1 MEGQGRLKG
10 FMFANVLLRRT
21 VLGSTAVRSCSAP
34 AQLYAARRMLSDQR
48 LVAAV
53 HDVGPKVRYTAH
65 DVGGVPE
72 LLDAPLPEEKPMQP
86 WELECHALF
95 AILSKDGILKTD
107 MLRRAVESL
116 PLHAHEEWG
125 YYERWSAAMANLLR
139 EEGHLQP
146 GQLEAELVADD
157 DGATEE
163 SPPRFAPGDAVLVRR
178 EELRRTAW
186 RAPHLRTPG
195 YIFGCHGLIERHCG
209 AFADPSLLAFGVR
222 PVGQQHLYRVRF
234 RQSDLWPEQLD
245 ELDDTVDV
253 EIYES
258 WLEPVPAEGMHER
271 PRETV
276 MRHLDGAAPPHASGA
291 DCAGAP
297 GAKHGHVHAPDDDDG
312 HAHEHGHDHMSRTEA
327 ERVAIAAEGEP
338 RPGERVHAAL
348 VRICLQRG
356 LVHRERL
363 RAVMSAI
370 ETAGVELHG
379 ARLVA
384 RAWADSAFRQRLLAN
399 GNAAALELGIVAS
412 NPNAP
417 TELCVVASDAHVH
430 NLIVCTLCSCYP
442 AALLGPSPTW
452 YKSRSYRARAVRRPR
467 ELLRNEFG
475 LEVPANVALRVH
487 DSTAD
492 LRYMVLPARPP
503 GTEGWSEEQLR
514 NLVTRDGMLGV
525 AKV

>member
-1 MEGQGRLKG
+1 
-10 FMFANVLLRRT
+10 
-21 VLGSTAVRSCSAP
+21 
-34 AQLYAARRMLSDQR
+34 MLSDQR

-163 SPPRFAPGDAVLVRR
+163 SPPRFAPGVAVLVRR

-234 RQSDLWPEQLD
+234 RQSDLWPEQPD

-253 EIYES
+253 
-258 WLEPVPAEGMHER
+258 
-271 PRETV
+271 
-276 MRHLDGAAPPHASGA
+276 
-291 DCAGAP
+291 
-297 GAKHGHVHAPDDDDG
+297 
-312 HAHEHGHDHMSRTEA
+312 
-327 ERVAIAAEGEP
+327 
-338 RPGERVHAAL
+338 
-348 VRICLQRG
+348 
-356 LVHRERL
+356 
-363 RAVMSAI
+363 
-370 ETAGVELHG
+370 
-379 ARLVA
+379 
-384 RAWADSAFRQRLLAN
+384 
-399 GNAAALELGIVAS
+399 
-412 NPNAP
+412 
-417 TELCVVASDAHVH
+417 
-430 NLIVCTLCSCYP
+430 
-442 AALLGPSPTW
+442 
-452 YKSRSYRARAVRRPR
+452 
-467 ELLRNEFG
+467 
-475 LEVPANVALRVH
+475 
-487 DSTAD
+487 
-492 LRYMVLPARPP
+492 
-503 GTEGWSEEQLR
+503 
-514 NLVTRDGMLGV
+514 
-525 AKV
+525 